1 MFEESNQILED
12 ARKHRYDCIKA
23 ECHDRGWR
31 WGLVVGLG
39 IGIFAVIVN
48 SIIRSLS

>member
-1 MFEESNQILED
+1 MTEKELN
-12 ARKHRYDCIKA
+12 RIKA

-31 WGLVVGLG
+31 WGLGVGLG

-48 SIIRSLS
+48 SIIRSIS

>member
-1 MFEESNQILED
+1 MTEKEIE
-12 ARKHRYDCIKA
+12 RIKA

-31 WGLVVGLG
+31 WGLAVGLG

-48 SIIRSLS
+48 SVIRSLS

>member
-1 MFEESNQILED
+1 MTEKELD
-12 ARKHRYDCIKA
+12 RIKA
-23 ECHDRGWR
+23 EWFGRGWR
-31 WGLVVGLG
+31 WGLGVGLG

>member
-12 ARKHRYDCIKA
+12 VRKHRYDCIKA

-31 WGLVVGLG
+31 WGLGVGLG
-39 IGIFAVIVN
+39 IVIFAVIVN